1 MMRALKATLIAL
13 VVASLGL
20 AVFAG
25 VAVAGK
31 KKKTAVVYFSG
42 SPKFNKGGK
51 VTAKGTL
58 NTASACKPSRGMRL
72 QLLDSTGTVIAA
84 LDGSTSD
91 STGNWSLSGQL
102 PNTLSPTGTY
112 SVRVK
117 AQKRTA
123 GKFVC
128 KAGISTPAPVPATS
142 L

>member
-1 MMRALKATLIAL
+1 MKTAGKALA
-13 VVASLGL
+13 VVAVL
-20 AVFAG
+20 ALCFGAFS
-25 VAVAGK
+25 AEALAGK

-51 VTAKGTL
+51 VSAKGAL
-58 NTASACKPSRGMRL
+58 NTASACKPSRSVRL
-72 QLLDSTGTVIAA
+72 QLLDSTGVVIAT

-91 STGNWSLSGQL
+91 SSGNWSLSGQL
-102 PNTLSPTGTY
+102 PNTLSPTGSY

-117 AQKRTA
+117 AKKRTV

-128 KAGISTPAPVPATS
+128 QAGVSAPTPVPASS